1 MRKLVLLVLGLVL
14 LAGQLLAQTRQVSG
28 RVTDATGNPVPNA
41 SVTIKGTNTGTTT
54 NADGTYT
61 LTVPTNAR
69 LVISAV
75 GLAVQDVAVAG
86 RTDFNFS
93 LSQEDRSMQEVVVVG
108 YGTARRKD
116 ITGNI
121 ASVKGSAIRNLP
133 VQSFDQALSGQ
144 MAGVSVTMPNGVLN
158 NPPVIRVRG
167 VNSISLSSFPLVVV
181 DGVPTFTGNVGGTA
195 SNNIL
200 GDINPADIESIEV
213 LKDAAAAAIY
223 GSRASAGVLLI
234 TTRKGR
240 QGRARV
246 NYDGWVGYTKAFN
259 LIDVLNAQ
267 EYTDFKNE
275 ALTNAGTPPVPAPGT
290 PARGFFTQNDANGK
304 LIDTRWY
311 DVVYRTGISQNHSV
325 NVSGA
330 NDKTSYF
337 FSAGYTN
344 QEGMLVGN
352 DFRRM
357 TGRLNVDHKV
367 SNWLQL
373 GGSMNYTN
381 SINSAPNTGSLPGQ
395 AFSIAGLGRLPIV
408 LAPNVAPKNA
418 DGTYNINTVA
428 NTIGQG
434 NNRTAL
440 SFYNPQYIIDNNNFT
455 SENDRILGN
464 VFAQLNFT
472 KWLNFRTVYGIDN
485 LNVTNK
491 EFRAALHGDGVQFGG
506 ATQNSQQTYRRWNWQ
521 NLLTFDK
528 TFDKHSVNVL
538 VGNEQQYSNSQGW
551 GADRRGQTDPFYD
564 EYQGGYSSI
573 VPAGN
578 FYGEN
583 YLVSFLGRLNYNYG
597 GKYYVSLNARRDGY
611 SAFAPENKYGNFY
624 GGSAG
629 WVISEENFFRNGS
642 LDKSINS
649 LRLKASYGLV
659 GNNQGIND
667 YAFYSFFNSGLY
679 GTQASLFYSQA
690 GNTNLKWETSKKLDL
705 GFDMSLFSNRVNIE
719 FAYYKNDINNL
730 ILNNPQSPSTGIPGN
745 AILTNIGSMQNT
757 GIEFTLNTTPIR
769 NEDLVWTSNFNI
781 TTLTNKVTALA
792 EGNADIFVQ
801 TSGLEQPS
809 IIRVGES
816 IGSFYAVQTK
826 GVNPENGQRIFVQ
839 RTKDANGNVTERDVQ
854 YNHASTTNRWT
865 YLDGTAAPRA
875 ADQASDG
882 VIIGPA
888 LPKWTGGWDNTVRFR
903 GFDVNLLLF
912 FSGGNYVYNGTKAGL
927 RDMRNWNNA
936 KEVLTRWQKAGDVTE
951 IPRAVFGDNVSNGS
965 AMVQSQN
972 VEKGNFIK
980 GRNIA
985 IGYTLPKS
993 MMDRIGLNSIR
1004 FYGAVQNAFTI
1015 TNYTGFDPETSTNGN
1030 SNGSPSVDRNSVPQ
1044 ARTILFGVNVG
1055 F

>member
-14 LAGQLLAQTRQVSG
+14 LSGQLLAQTRQVSG
-28 RVTDATGNPVPNA
+28 RVTDGSGNPVPNA

-54 NADGTYT
+54 NADGTFA
-61 LTVPTNAR
+61 LTVPNNSR
-69 LVISAV
+69 LIISAV
-75 GLAVQDVAVAG
+75 GLAVQDVAVSG
-86 RTDFNFS
+86 RNDFNFT

-108 YGTARRKD
+108 YGTQRRKD

-121 ASVKGSAIRNLP
+121 ASVKGNAIKNLP

-181 DGVPTFTGNVGGTA
+181 DGVPIFTGNVGGTA

-200 GDINPADIESIEV
+200 GDINPNDIESVEV

-223 GSRASAGVLLI
+223 GSRAAAGVLLI

-246 NYDGWVGYTKAFN
+246 NYDGWFGYTSAFN
-259 LIDVLNAQ
+259 LIPVLDATQFTN
-267 EYTDFKNE
+267 FKNE
-275 ALTNAGTPPVPAPGT
+275 ALTNAGTPPVAAPGT

-311 DVVYRTGISQNHSV
+311 DVIYRTGISQNHSL

-330 NDKTSYF
+330 NDKTTYY
-337 FSAGYTN
+337 FSAGYSN
-344 QEGMLVGN
+344 QEGMLKNN

-357 TGRLNVDHKV
+357 TMRLNVDHKV

-373 GGSMNYTN
+373 GGSVNYTN
-381 SINSAPNTGSLPGQ
+381 SQNAAPNSGSLPGQ
-395 AFSIAGLGRLPIV
+395 AFGIAGLGRLPIA
-408 LAPNVAPKNA
+408 LAPNVAPMNA
-418 DGTYNINTVA
+418 DGTYNINTTA
-428 NTIGQG
+428 NTLGQG

-440 SFYNPQYIIDNNNFT
+440 AFYNPQYLLDNNSFT
-455 SENDRILGN
+455 SDNDRVLGS

-491 EFRAALHGDGVQFGG
+491 EFRAALHGDGVQFAG
-506 ATQNSQQTYRRWNWQ
+506 ATQNTQQTNARWNWL
-521 NLLTFDK
+521 NMLTFDK
-528 TFDKHSVNVL
+528 SFGKNNLNVL
-538 VGNEQQYSNSQGW
+538 VGNEQQYSNTQGW

-564 EYQGGYSSI
+564 EYQGGYSTI
-573 VPAGN
+573 VPSGN

-583 YLVSFLGRLNYNYG
+583 YLVSLLGRINYNYA
-597 GKYYVSLNARRDGY
+597 GKYYAAFNARRDGY

-624 GGSAG
+624 GGSVG
-629 WVISEENFFRNGS
+629 WVVSEENFFRNSG
-642 LDKSINS
+642 LDKNINS
-649 LRLKASYGLV
+649 LRLKGSYGLV

-667 YAFYSFFNSGLY
+667 YAYYSFFSSGLY
-679 GTQASLFYSQA
+679 GTQANLFYSQA
-690 GNTNLKWETSKKLDL
+690 GNTNLKWETSTKLDV

-719 FAYYKNDINNL
+719 FAYYKNNIDNL

-745 AILTNIGSMQNT
+745 AILTNIGSMVNK
-757 GIEFTLNTTPIR
+757 GLELTLNTTPIR
-769 NEDLVWTSNFNI
+769 NADVTWTSNFNI
-781 TTLTNKVTALA
+781 TTLKNEVTALA

-809 IIRVGES
+809 IIRVGQS
-816 IGSFYAVQTK
+816 IGSFYAVRTA
-826 GVNPENGQRIFVQ
+826 GVNPANGQRIF
-839 RTKDANGNVTERDVQ
+839 TYRDGRQVQ
-854 YNHASTTNRWT
+854 YNHAATNRWT
-865 YLDGTAAPRA
+865 FLDGTTAPRG

-888 LPKWTGGWDNTVRFR
+888 LPKYTGGWDNTVRFK
-903 GFDVNLLLF
+903 GFDLNLLLF

-927 RDMRNWNNA
+927 RDMRVWNNA
-936 KEVLTRWQKAGDVTE
+936 TEVLTRWQKAGDVTN
-951 IPRAVFGDNVSNGS
+951 IPRPVFGDNISNGS
-965 AMVQSQN
+965 GVVISEN
-972 VEKGNFIK
+972 VEKGDFIK

-985 IGYTLPKS
+985 LGYTLPKTVT
-993 MMDRIGLNSIR
+993 DRIGINSIR

-1015 TNYTGFDPETSTNGN
+1015 TQYTGFDPETSTNGN
-1030 SNGSPSVDRNSVPQ
+1030 ANGSPSVDRNSVPQ
-1044 ARTILFGVNVG
+1044 ARTILFGLNVG